1 MCTCH
6 PTFIQISVI
15 SNLMIR
21 MNAIGSIFSLFL
33 GLQLLSTP
41 IRKNGDLSGILESK
55 GEAWVEI
62 KEDSGFRNR
71 YLAPWHGGSPSK
83 GGGFDPRI
91 LKIIQETV
99 VGNRVYLK
107 WKHDG
112 HLRIEELAVIVPRES
127 RGIFTGKLV
136 EIGNHWVDFE
146 NPDDRIPWR
155 FYLRWIGGY
164 PENGGGYDGR
174 SREELIA
181 RSDQGLLRFRWSYD
195 VRPRFDSIL
204 NLEGYQEPL
213 FYEVENLPPC
223 FNHRKIQSLQ
233 RWKILSTH
241 REHRKEIPLTP
252 PQFQSIPLS
261 LLLHL
266 RLRLVIHLIYR
277 EHRKEIPL
285 ILPQFQSIPLSLHL
299 HLRLRLVIHLIY
311 REHRKEIPLI
321 LPQYRSI
328 PLSLLLHLRLRLV
341 IHLISRSTERKSL

>member
-1 MCTCH
+1 M
-6 PTFIQISVI
+6 
-15 SNLMIR
+15 
-21 MNAIGSIFSLFL
+21 
-33 GLQLLSTP
+33 
-41 IRKNGDLSGILESK
+41 
-55 GEAWVEI
+55 
-62 KEDSGFRNR
+62 
-71 YLAPWHGGSPSK
+71 
-83 GGGFDPRI
+83 
-91 LKIIQETV
+91 

-164 PENGGGYDGR
+164 PEHGGGYDGR

-213 FYEVENLPPC
+213 FYEVENLPPLLQPSKDPIPPKMENP
-223 FNHRKIQSLQ
+223 FETQGAPKGNPFDTAPVPVNPLSL
-233 RWKILSTH
+233 LSPAAPSGNPFDLQGAP
-241 REHRKEIPLTP
+241 KG
-252 PQFQSIPLS
+252 SPLS

-277 EHRKEIPL
+277 STERNPL
-285 ILPQFQSIPLSLHL
+285 ILPQFSQSL
-299 HLRLRLVIHLIY
+299 
-311 REHRKEIPLI
+311 
-321 LPQYRSI
+321 
-328 PLSLLLHLRLRLV
+328 
-341 IHLISRSTERKSL
+341 

>member
-1 MCTCH
+1 
-6 PTFIQISVI
+6 
-15 SNLMIR
+15 MIR

-213 FYEVENLPPC
+213 FYEVESLPPLLQPSKDPIPPKMENPFDTQGAPKGNP
-223 FNHRKIQSLQ
+223 FNTAPVPVNPFESAPTPAAPSGNPFDLQ
-233 RWKILSTH
+233 GAPKGNPFDTAPASVNPFESAPAPAAPSGNPFDLQGAPKGNPFDTAPAPAAPSGNPF
-241 REHRKEIPLTP
+241 ELEAGKN
-252 PQFQSIPLS
+252 
-261 LLLHL
+261 
-266 RLRLVIHLIYR
+266 
-277 EHRKEIPL
+277 
-285 ILPQFQSIPLSLHL
+285 
-299 HLRLRLVIHLIY
+299 
-311 REHRKEIPLI
+311 
-321 LPQYRSI
+321 
-328 PLSLLLHLRLRLV
+328 
-341 IHLISRSTERKSL
+341 